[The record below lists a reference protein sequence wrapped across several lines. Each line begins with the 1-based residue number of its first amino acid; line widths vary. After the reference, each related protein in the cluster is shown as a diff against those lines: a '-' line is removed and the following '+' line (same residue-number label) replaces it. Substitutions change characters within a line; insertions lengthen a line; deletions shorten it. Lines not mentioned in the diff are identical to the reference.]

1 MSAYSALRN
10 LAFVSVIA
18 CGLVTATWNSA
29 RNLGESHD
37 SDRGDVI
44 WINTGH
50 R

>member
-1 MSAYSALRN
+1 MSAYSMLRSF
-10 LAFVSVIA
+10 AFVSVIA
-18 CGLVTATWNSA
+18 CGLMTATWSSA

-37 SDRGDVI
+37 NDRGDVI